1 MNSSWRCQKCD
12 ACLLQVHRKGVSRKK
27 PNKNGIICHNWK
39 LNEQKLAQV
48 NFTLI
53 SGHKSGF
60 NFTWKI
66 ILSFILKCS
75 DLSDRGPLIMTRD
88 NVRLSR
94 WGLDRRH
101 GSKRG
106 WSRFHGKAEFLWS
119 SLAVVSRSSLWI
131 AKFCIRSSQHQC
143 LVWMGVQQ
151 IGPNATKKTLWSLG
165 KKEGGNAFSLR
176 HFLIFS
182 FWNLLV

>member
-75 DLSDRGPLIMTRD
+75 DLSDRGPLIDKRQRPAEQMRFGPETR
-88 NVRLSR
+88 VETRLVTIPWES
-94 WGLDRRH
+94 WVFMEL
-101 GSKRG
+101 
-106 WSRFHGKAEFLWS
+106 
-119 SLAVVSRSSLWI
+119 LAVVSRSSLWI

>member
-75 DLSDRGPLIMTRD
+75 DLSDRGPLIDKRQRPAEQMRFGPETR
-88 NVRLSR
+88 VETRLVTIPWESWVFMELPCCR
-94 WGLDRRH
+94 
-101 GSKRG
+101 
-106 WSRFHGKAEFLWS
+106 
-119 SLAVVSRSSLWI
+119 I
-131 AKFCIRSSQHQC
+131 AIKLMNRKILYPVKPAS
-143 LVWMGVQQ
+143 V
-151 IGPNATKKTLWSLG
+151 
-165 KKEGGNAFSLR
+165 FSLDGCSTDR
-176 HFLIFS
+176 S
-182 FWNLLV
+182 